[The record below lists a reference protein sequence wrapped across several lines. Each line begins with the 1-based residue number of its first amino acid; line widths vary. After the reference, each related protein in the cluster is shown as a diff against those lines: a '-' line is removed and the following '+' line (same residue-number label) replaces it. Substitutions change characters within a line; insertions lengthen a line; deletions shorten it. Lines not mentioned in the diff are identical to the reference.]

1 MLILQSI
8 GIALQKTNDWKRVKS
23 LCEVPS
29 VLGLLEEGDPL
40 TKMAETYLAIREGNF
55 ESVENLNAE
64 TAQLCREYC
73 TFWSLSSAELL
84 P

>member
-8 GIALQKTNDWKRVKS
+8 GATLQKTNDWKRVKS

-29 VLGLLEEGDPL
+29 VLGSLEEGDIL

-55 ESVENLNAE
+55 EIVENLNAE

-73 TFWSLSSAELL
+73 TFWSLSLADLL
-84 P
+84 L